1 MKVKSIAK
9 MYAANFLT
17 SGNVED
23 VASEL
28 YAIME
33 TSIDRDSYEEQE
45 TTKEFLVL
53 IIQFMNDYDKVF
65 TEEVT
70 KTYLEKTI
78 QMYNKGITKK

>member
-17 SGNVED
+17 SGNVEE

-33 TSIDRDSYEEQE
+33 TSIDRDTYEEQE

-78 QMYNKGITKK
+78 QMYNKGTTKK